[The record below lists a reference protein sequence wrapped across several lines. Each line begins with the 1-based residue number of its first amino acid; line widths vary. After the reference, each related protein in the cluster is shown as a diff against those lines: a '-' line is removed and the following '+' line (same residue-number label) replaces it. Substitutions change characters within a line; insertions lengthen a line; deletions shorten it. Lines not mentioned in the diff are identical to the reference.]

1 MEINI
6 NDIPLQHR
14 DIAEFLGVEMYVNFC
29 EVFGGDNVYIP
40 TKKTL
45 VNSIRNKEINELQ
58 EIEVEMD
65 IHKFNIELLN
75 GYEMSPGELMCIDF
89 MIEE

>member
-14 DIAEFLGVEMYVNFC
+14 DIAEFLGVEIYINFC

-45 VNSIRNKEINELQ
+45 VNSIRNKEINEL
-58 EIEVEMD
+58 
-65 IHKFNIELLN
+65 HSK
-75 GYEMSPGELMCIDF
+75 GYSIKDLSKKYNLTNSSIRH
-89 MIEE
+89 ILKNK

>member
-14 DIAEFLGVEMYVNFC
+14 DIAEFLGVEIYVNFC

-45 VNSIRNKEINELQ
+45 VNSIRNKEINEL
-58 EIEVEMD
+58 
-65 IHKFNIELLN
+65 HSN
-75 GYEMSPGELMCIDF
+75 GYSIKDLSKKYNLTNSSIRH
-89 MIEE
+89 ILKNK